1 MLLPIHIYFY
11 PYLVSIKIDYVRKA
25 VFGSTRNRL
34 FAGPFK
40 ECLIEK
46 KYHLPILT
54 ILGS

>member
-54 ILGS
+54 IFGS